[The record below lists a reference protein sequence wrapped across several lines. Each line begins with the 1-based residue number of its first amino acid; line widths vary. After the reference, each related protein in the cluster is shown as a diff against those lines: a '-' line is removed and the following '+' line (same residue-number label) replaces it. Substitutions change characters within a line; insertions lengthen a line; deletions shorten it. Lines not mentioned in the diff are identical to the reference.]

1 MKRAVYLDHAAT
13 TPVHPRALE
22 AMLPFFSQRYGNPSS
37 VYSLAQEARQAVEE
51 SRVAVADILGCPARD
66 IIFTSGGTESDN
78 AALKGVA
85 FAARESGNHIVTSA
99 IEHHAVLETCR
110 FLEKFGFEV
119 TYLPVDE
126 CGLVRVEDVEKAITQ
141 STILVS
147 IMLANNEVGTIEPI
161 AEIARVVKDKSK
173 LVGSRVFLHTDA
185 VQGAGALDLD
195 VNELGV
201 DLLTLSSHKF
211 YGPKGVGIL
220 YVRRGTPFLP
230 QQSGGAHERNR
241 RAGTENVAG
250 IVGAAAALKLAAERR
265 QSNGQQ
271 CQSLRDRLIA
281 GIQLK
286 IKRAHLSGHPT
297 IRLPNNASLCFE
309 YVEGE
314 SILLNL
320 DFAGVAA
327 SSGSA
332 CTSASLEPSH
342 VLMAMGIP
350 EELAHGSVR
359 FTMGP
364 DNTEEDVDYVLSIMP
379 GIIEKLRAISPLTEA
394 GES

>member
-51 SRVAVADILGCPARD
+51 SRKTVADILGCPDRE
-66 IIFTSGGTESDN
+66 IVFTSGGTESDN

-85 FAARESGNHIVTSA
+85 FAAWESGNHIVTSA

-110 FLEKFGFEV
+110 FLEKSGFEV
-119 TYLPVDE
+119 TYLPVDG
-126 CGLVRVEDVEKAITQ
+126 CGLARAEDVERAVTQ
-141 STILVS
+141 KTILVS

-161 AEIARVVKDKSK
+161 AEIARVVRDKSK
-173 LVGSRVFLHTDA
+173 LMGSRVFLHTDA

-195 VNELGV
+195 VNKLGV

-250 IVGAAAALKLAAERR
+250 IVGTAAALKLAAERR
-265 QSNGQQ
+265 QSNGHQ
-271 CQSLRDRLIA
+271 CQGLRDRLIV
-281 GIQLK
+281 GIQSK

-297 IRLPNNASLCFE
+297 IRLPNNASFCFE

-342 VLMAMGIP
+342 VLVAMGIP
-350 EELAHGSVR
+350 EEIAHGSIR

-379 GIIEKLRAISPLTEA
+379 GIIEKLRAISPLSEA